1 MREVTTPDRNACL
14 NFLRK
19 EKIVTGR
26 NAKTENGQP
35 RMTPVAATATA
46 AAGFSK
52 RKSADD
58 SDIAYIENELG
69 KKPAFEVM
77 SKNQRTNM
85 NYAENSQLLLL
96 CTT

>member
-1 MREVTTPDRNACL
+1 MREVARPDRKACL
-14 NFLRK
+14 NFLSK

-46 AAGFSK
+46 EAGLSK

-58 SDIAYIENELG
+58 RDIAYMENELG
-69 KKPAFEVM
+69 KKPAF
-77 SKNQRTNM
+77 KRTNV
-85 NYAENSQLLLL
+85 NLR
-96 CTT
+96 